1 MVWYA
6 VTQGKWLM
14 KTELTNA
21 SQLAAIVR
29 SERRRQKVS
38 QIRLS
43 QLADVGVRFVRDL
56 EDGKETVRL
65 DKVLA
70 VLETLGVAVE
80 LSGSGDGE

>member
-1 MVWYA
+1 
-6 VTQGKWLM
+6 M

-21 SQLAAIVR
+21 SQLAEIVR
-29 SERRRQKVS
+29 RERKRQKVS

-70 VLETLGVAVE
+70 VLETLGIAVE
-80 LSGSGDGE
+80 LSSLGDDE

>member
-1 MVWYA
+1 
-6 VTQGKWLM
+6 M

-21 SQLAAIVR
+21 SQLAEIVR
-29 SERRRQKVS
+29 RERKRQKVS

-43 QLADVGVRFVRDL
+43 QLADVGTRFVRDL

-70 VLETLGVAVE
+70 VLETLGIAVE
-80 LSGSGDGE
+80 LSSPGDDE

>member
-1 MVWYA
+1 
-6 VTQGKWLM
+6 M

-21 SQLAAIVR
+21 SQLAELVR
-29 SERRRQKVS
+29 RERKRQKVS

-70 VLETLGVAVE
+70 VLETLGIAVD
-80 LSGSGDGE
+80 LSSLGDDE

>member
-1 MVWYA
+1 
-6 VTQGKWLM
+6 M
-14 KTELTNA
+14 KIELTNA
-21 SQLAAIVR
+21 SQLAEIVR
-29 SERRRQKVS
+29 SERKRQKVS

-70 VLETLGVAVE
+70 VLETLGIAIE
-80 LSGSGDGE
+80 LSTPGDDE

>member
-1 MVWYA
+1 
-6 VTQGKWLM
+6 M

-21 SQLAAIVR
+21 SQLAEIVR
-29 SERRRQKVS
+29 HERKRQKVS

-56 EDGKETVRL
+56 EDGKETVQL

-70 VLETLGVAVE
+70 VLETLGISIE
-80 LSGSGDGE
+80 LSTPGDDE

>member
-1 MVWYA
+1 
-6 VTQGKWLM
+6 M

-21 SQLAAIVR
+21 SQLAEIVR
-29 SERRRQKVS
+29 RERKRQKVS

-70 VLETLGVAVE
+70 VLETLGIAVE
-80 LSGSGDGE
+80 LSSPNGSGKTTLENL

>member
-1 MVWYA
+1 
-6 VTQGKWLM
+6 M

-21 SQLAAIVR
+21 SQLAEIVR
-29 SERRRQKVS
+29 RERKRQRVS

-43 QLADVGVRFVRDL
+43 QLADVGIRFVRDL

-70 VLETLGVAVE
+70 VLETLGIAVE
-80 LSGSGDGE
+80 LSSPGDDE

>member
-1 MVWYA
+1 
-6 VTQGKWLM
+6 M
-14 KTELTNA
+14 KIELTNA
-21 SQLAAIVR
+21 SQLAEIVR
-29 SERRRQKVS
+29 SERKRQKVS

-70 VLETLGVAVE
+70 VLETLGISVE
-80 LSGSGDGE
+80 LSSLGDDE

>member
-1 MVWYA
+1 
-6 VTQGKWLM
+6 M

-21 SQLAAIVR
+21 SQLAEIVR
-29 SERRRQKVS
+29 RERKRQRVS

-43 QLADVGVRFVRDL
+43 QLADVGIRFVRDL

-70 VLETLGVAVE
+70 VLETLGIAVE
-80 LSGSGDGE
+80 LSSAGDDE

>member
-1 MVWYA
+1 
-6 VTQGKWLM
+6 M

-21 SQLAAIVR
+21 SQLAEIVR
-29 SERRRQKVS
+29 RERKRQKVS

-43 QLADVGVRFVRDL
+43 QLADVGTRFVRDL

-70 VLETLGVAVE
+70 VLETLGIAIE
-80 LSGSGDGE
+80 LSSPGDDE